1 MDAIGMHSRVLDV
14 KMPREQMPES
24 IYHSPLHGL
33 DVMTEEPQD
42 QEGNA
47 VPAVPATDIE
57 DRDLESMIARMI
69 PVLKE
74 HGVTKAGVYGSRVR
88 DDNRGDSDLDV
99 VVELPPK
106 TSLLGLV
113 GLELELQDLLGIKV
127 DVATYAGLHPRLRK
141 RILSEERRIL

>member
-1 MDAIGMHSRVLDV
+1 
-14 KMPREQMPES
+14 
-24 IYHSPLHGL
+24 
-33 DVMTEEPQD
+33 MTEQPHD

-47 VPAVPATDIE
+47 VPAVPGTDIE
-57 DRDLESMIARMI
+57 DRDLETLIVLMI
-69 PVLKE
+69 PLLKE

-88 DDNRGDSDLDV
+88 GDNREDSDLDV

-127 DVATYAGLHPRLRK
+127 DVATYDGLHPRLRK